1 MSFYQLA
8 VIAIQ
13 LAAYALMSLE
23 GPKTRGSAYPDP
35 VLEIL
40 DFIKNR
46 SVFKLVFKA

>member
-8 VIAIQ
+8 IIAIQ
-13 LAAYALMSLE
+13 LEAFAFMFLE
-23 GPKTRGSAYPDP
+23 GPKTHGSPSPDR

-46 SVFKLVFKA
+46 SVIKRVFKA